1 MIVENLVKLQNIDTQ
16 LTDIDELLGDLPLK
30 VEELKNQ
37 EVALIDEVAQ
47 NKERIKQI
55 ELSCSKNEGTL
66 LDLKEKIDKHK
77 DQLFLVT
84 NNKQYDAIMHEIDH
98 LKHERDEIETEELLS
113 LQEKD
118 TLEAS
123 TTEKE
128 ESLESLTTDLGE
140 RRKKLERVISESA
153 EEKNVLEVQR
163 DEAVQA
169 ITPPILALYKKVINA
184 RNGLA
189 VVEIVNNSCGGCGA
203 IVPIQ
208 TVSEI
213 KNASTVHNCGSCGR
227 FLYKDKEEKI

>member
-1 MIVENLVKLQNIDTQ
+1 MHEDK
-16 LTDIDELLGDLPLK
+16 
-30 VEELKNQ
+30 
-37 EVALIDEVAQ
+37 
-47 NKERIKQI
+47 
-55 ELSCSKNEGTL
+55 
-66 LDLKEKIDKHK
+66 LKE
-77 DQLFLVT
+77 
-84 NNKQYDAIMHEIDH
+84 EIFGK
-98 LKHERDEIETEELLS
+98 LRELGEVVNERDEIETEELLS